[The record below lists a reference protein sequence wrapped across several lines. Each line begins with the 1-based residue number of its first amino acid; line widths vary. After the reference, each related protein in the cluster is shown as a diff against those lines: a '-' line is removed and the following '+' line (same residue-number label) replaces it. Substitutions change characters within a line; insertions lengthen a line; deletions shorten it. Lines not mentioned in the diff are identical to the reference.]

1 MIQCS
6 KVGDTV
12 NRKCPKCS
20 AELILDNENNK
31 LKCEY
36 CRSVFDL
43 NETKKEIYTCSCGA
57 EIISSTELKKCIYC
71 NSKDLTHKSF
81 KSNYNIDYIIPFEKT
96 KKDAMNA
103 FKKLCKDK
111 WFMPKSF
118 NINKKAQ
125 EIKGIYIPVILCDY
139 DTTGVLETECDDI
152 STWKSKGYKYTKT
165 DKYKAVR
172 GGNVS
177 FEKILVNASN
187 NFQDE
192 ILEIIEPYNFKGLK
206 TFDKDN
212 YNNYLIEKNNKNK
225 EDLIKEANEKT
236 KNCFKKEMIKDIK
249 GFNKIKEVDS
259 SINLYNLN
267 FSFVLLPIWFLNIKY
282 KNKTYTF
289 AMNGQTGK
297 INDNTPI
304 DKKRIIFL
312 WISTFLIVF
321 ALLLLLNLFKV
332 IL

>member
-1 MIQCS
+1 MKRI
-6 KVGDTV
+6 
-12 NRKCPKCS
+12 CPKCS

-36 CRSVFDL
+36 CRSIFDL
-43 NETKKEIYTCSCGA
+43 EETKKEIYTCSCGA
-57 EIISSTELKKCIYC
+57 EIISSTELKNCIYC
-71 NSKDLTHKSF
+71 NSKELTPKSF
-81 KSNYNIDYIIPFEKT
+81 KSKYNIDYIIPFEKT

-118 NINKKAQ
+118 NINKKAN
-125 EIKGIYIPVILCDY
+125 EIKGIYIPFMLCDY

-152 STWKSKGYKYTKT
+152 SIWNSGGYKYTKT
-165 DKYKAVR
+165 DKYKAIR

-177 FEKILVNASN
+177 FENILVNTSN
-187 NFQDE
+187 SFKND
-192 ILEIIEPYNFKGLK
+192 ILETIKPYNFKELK
-206 TFDKDN
+206 TFDKDICK
-212 YNNYLIEKNNKNK
+212 NYLVEKNNKSK
-225 EDLIKEANEKT
+225 EDLIKEANEIT
-236 KNCFKKEMIKDIK
+236 KNYFKEEMKKDIK
-249 GFNKIKEVDS
+249 GFNKIKEKDS
-259 SINLYNLN
+259 SINLYNLKV
-267 FSFVLLPIWFLNIKY
+267 SFVLLPIWFLNIKY

-304 DKKRIIFL
+304 DKMRIIFL
-312 WISTFLIVF
+312 WISTFLIIF

>member
-1 MIQCS
+1 M
-6 KVGDTV
+6 

-20 AELILDNENNK
+20 AELILDKENNK

-36 CRSVFDL
+36 CRSNFDL
-43 NETKKEIYTCSCGA
+43 EEKEKEIYTCSCGA

-71 NSKDLTHKSF
+71 NSKEITKRSCRLK
-81 KSNYNIDYIIPFEKT
+81 NNIDYIIPFEKNQ
-96 KKDAMNA
+96 KDAIKA

-125 EIKGIYIPVILCDY
+125 EIKGVYIPFMICDY

-152 STWKSKGYKYTKT
+152 STWKSGGYKYTKT
-165 DKYKAVR
+165 DKYKAIR

-177 FEKILVNASN
+177 FENVLINTSN
-187 NFQDE
+187 NFKDD
-192 ILEIIEPYNFKGLK
+192 ILEIIKPYNFKGLK
-206 TFDKDN
+206 QFNKDN
-212 YNNYLIEKNNKNK
+212 YNDYLIEKNNKTQ
-225 EDLIKEANEKT
+225 EDLIKEANETT
-236 KNCFKKEMIKDIK
+236 KKYFKEEMKKDIK
-249 GFNKIKEVDS
+249 GFNKIKEIDS
-259 SINLYNLN
+259 SINLYNLKV
-267 FSFVLLPIWFLNIKY
+267 SFVLLPIWFLNIKY

-312 WISTFLIVF
+312 WISTFVIVF

>member
-1 MIQCS
+1 M
-6 KVGDTV
+6 

-36 CRSVFDL
+36 CRSNFDL
-43 NETKKEIYTCSCGA
+43 DETKKEVYTCSCGA
-57 EIISSTELKKCIYC
+57 EIISGTELKKCIYC
-71 NSKDLTHKSF
+71 NSKELTHKSF
-81 KSNYNIDYIIPFEKT
+81 KSKYNIDYIIPFEKT
-96 KKDAMNA
+96 KEDAMNA

-118 NINKKAQ
+118 NVNKKSQ
-125 EIKGIYIPVILCDY
+125 EIKGVYIPFMMCDY

-152 STWKSKGYKYTKT
+152 SSWNSSGYKYTKT
-165 DKYKAVR
+165 DKYKAIR

-177 FEKILVNASN
+177 FENILVNTSN
-187 NFQDE
+187 SFKND
-192 ILEIIEPYNFKGLK
+192 ILETIKPYNFKGLK
-206 TFDKDN
+206 SIDKDII
-212 YNNYLIEKNNKNK
+212 NNYLIERNNKTK
-225 EDLIKEANEKT
+225 EDLIKEANEIT
-236 KNCFKKEMIKDIK
+236 KNYFKEEMKKDIK
-249 GFNKIKEVDS
+249 EFNKIKEIDS
-259 SINLYNLN
+259 SINLYNLKV
-267 FSFVLLPIWFLNIKY
+267 SFVLLPIWFLNIKY

-312 WISTFLIVF
+312 WISVF
-321 ALLLLLNLFKV
+321 TILFTLLLLLNLLWV

>member
-1 MIQCS
+1 M
-6 KVGDTV
+6 

-36 CRSVFDL
+36 CRSIFDL
-43 NETKKEIYTCSCGA
+43 EETKKEVYTCSCGA

-71 NSKDLTHKSF
+71 NSKEITKKSI
-81 KSNYNIDYIIPFEKT
+81 KSKYNIDYIIPFEKT

-125 EIKGIYIPVILCDY
+125 EIKGVYIPFMICDY

-152 STWKSKGYKYTKT
+152 STWNSSGYKYTKT
-165 DKYKAVR
+165 DKYKAIR

-177 FEKILVNASN
+177 FENILVNTSN
-187 NFQDE
+187 IFKDD
-192 ILEIIEPYNFKGLK
+192 ILETIKPYNFKELK
-206 TFDKDN
+206 PFDL
-212 YNNYLIEKNNKNK
+212 YNNNSHLIEKNNKTN
-225 EDLIKEANEKT
+225 EELIKVATEKT
-236 KNCFKKEMIKDIK
+236 KEYFKEEMKKDIK
-249 GFNKIKEVDS
+249 GFDKIKEIDS
-259 SINLYNLN
+259 SINLYNLKI
-267 FSFVLLPIWFLNIKY
+267 SYILLPIWFLNIKY

-297 INDNTPI
+297 INDSTPI
-304 DKKRIIFL
+304 DKKRIMFL
-312 WISTFLIVF
+312 WISSFIIIF

>member
-1 MIQCS
+1 M
-6 KVGDTV
+6 

-36 CRSVFDL
+36 CRSDFDL
-43 NETKKEIYTCSCGA
+43 EESKKEIYTCVCGA
-57 EIISSTELKKCIYC
+57 EIISSTELNRCIYC
-71 NSKDLTHKSF
+71 NSKEITHKSF
-81 KSNYNIDYIIPFEKT
+81 KSKYNIDYIIPFEIT

-103 FKKLCKDK
+103 FKKLCKNK
-111 WFMPKSF
+111 WFMSKSF
-118 NINKKAQ
+118 NINKKSQ
-125 EIKGIYIPVILCDY
+125 EIKGVYIPFMMCDY

-152 STWKSKGYKYTKT
+152 STWNSGGYKYTKT

-192 ILEIIEPYNFKGLK
+192 ILEVIEPFDFKK
-206 TFDKDN
+206 MKDFN
-212 YNNYLIEKNNKNK
+212 IKECDNYLIEKNNKTK
-225 EDLIKEANEKT
+225 EELIKDANNKT
-236 KNCFKKEMIKDIK
+236 KHYFKEEMKKDIR
-249 GFNKIKEVDS
+249 GFNKIKEIDS

-267 FSFVLLPIWFLNIKY
+267 MSYILLPIWILNIKNR
-282 KNKTYTF
+282 NKIYTF

-297 INDNTPI
+297 IINNTPI
-304 DKKRIIFL
+304 DKKRIIVS
-312 WISTFLIVF
+312 WIITFIIIF
-321 ALLLLLNLFKV
+321 ALLLLVNLFKV